1 MMHLVRNSWVMVQDN
16 RRPYLAINLTFYGLV
31 LFFMIYAAFN
41 QPLQRDLIN
50 AVGQS
55 FMTGPLSIVG
65 SAYMNAEVLKA
76 IALTFS
82 VNLFIGALIT
92 ITLPSLIIPFSGLLM
107 GFFRATLWGLIL
119 SPANPDLRLVM
130 IPHTIT
136 LLLEGQAYILAML
149 AAYIQGRAFLEPGTI
164 AIVGRWKGY
173 LEGLR
178 RTVRIYLLV
187 IITLVIAAVYEVIE
201 VVLIMKFFS

>member
-55 FMTGPLSIVG
+55 FMTGPLSIVK

-107 GFFRATLWGLIL
+107 GFIRATLWGLIL

>member
-41 QPLQRDLIN
+41 QPLQRDLMN

-65 SAYMNAEVLKA
+65 SAYINAEVLKA

-92 ITLPSLIIPFSGLLM
+92 ITLPSLIIPFSGMLI
-107 GFFRATLWGLIL
+107 GFFRAILWGLIL

-149 AAYIQGRAFLEPGTI
+149 AAYIQGRAFLKPGTI
-164 AIVGRWKGY
+164 AVAGRWKGY
-173 LEGLR
+173 LEGLK
-178 RTVRIYLLV
+178 RTARIYLLV

-201 VVLIMKFFS
+201 VVLIVKFFS